1 MNNTDMPYLN
11 VPLSSVAHRI
21 ATEFAAQQ
29 FTPQKGKKTYLNTLA
44 VYAVHRYLKWLQIET
59 DLNSGDSW
67 HPGLRCLFD
76 VADLV
81 IPNVGKLECRR
92 VLPGESKIS
101 LPTEVTLDRIGY
113 VAVQFNEYLNQVQLI
128 GFIRAIDVADSE
140 EISITDF
147 QPLDTL
153 LDYLRSHILQSARL
167 TTPSMPIN
175 ISQWFENNFTD
186 GWSQTKVLYAGQAN
200 EPISVRSTQPLIV
213 DESNLTSGISG
224 GKLIDLGIQIYQHPL
239 ALIITVVPITDRE
252 RNVLVQVMPNR
263 GGGILPPGVG
273 LKVSD
278 DTGTYSMD
286 TRSRE
291 SDNWIQIE
299 FTAELREQFS
309 VEITFDEA
317 SLTQYFLI

>member
-1 MNNTDMPYLN
+1 MYINIPYIK
-11 VPLSSVAHRI
+11 VPLSTQAHEI
-21 ATEFAAQQ
+21 ALRFAAEQL
-29 FTPQKGKKTYLNTLA
+29 TVEKGKKIYLNTLA
-44 VYAVHRYLKWLQIET
+44 VYTVHYYLKWFGIKT
-59 DLNSGDSW
+59 DLNSGECW

-76 VADLV
+76 IADLV

-92 VLPGESKIS
+92 VLPGESRIS
-101 LPTEVTLDRIGY
+101 LPTEVTIDRIGY
-113 VAVQFNEYLNQVQLI
+113 VAVQFNEYLNQVQLL
-128 GFIRAIDVADSE
+128 GFVRAIDVADSE

-186 GWSQTKVLYAGQAN
+186 GWSPTEVLYAGQAN
-200 EPISVRSTQPLIV
+200 QPSVRSIQPLIV

-239 ALIITVVPITDRE
+239 ALVITVVPITGRE
-252 RNVLVQVMPNR
+252 RNVVVQVMPNR
-263 GGGILPPGVG
+263 GGGILPQGVG

-286 TRSRE
+286 TSSRE

-309 VEITFDEA
+309 VEITFGEA
-317 SLTQYFLI
+317 SLIQYFLI